1 MSNVSMLAGGSARRT
16 SPQGL
21 IRGVLRAPSVDPSQA
36 LALVADDLAQT
47 EVELR
52 RIVESDVRAL
62 PQIAHY
68 LADSGGKRL
77 RPALTALGA
86 RAVGVES
93 PSPVLMCCGE
103 LIHLGSLLHDDVV
116 DDGETRRGRPSAQ
129 MLHGN
134 AVAVLTGDHCVARAL
149 LAAIEHGGAAAG
161 AGLARTVSEMSE
173 GEVLQLQR
181 AGNLDVTVEAY
192 LEVITRKSASLV
204 AWCSSVGA
212 LAIGDTRS
220 ADALARFGHS
230 VGIAFQIA
238 DDVLDFAEGTGKRA
252 GADLRER
259 KITLPILHALGR
271 VPGLKD
277 RLRRAA
283 PTEDE
288 LPGLFNAVR
297 DSGALDLALADA
309 HGWADNAVAALQ
321 ELPPTPARDALEVLA
336 AWLVERTV

>member
-181 AGNLDVTVEAY
+181 AGNLDVTVDAY

-212 LAIGDTRS
+212 LAVGDTRS
-220 ADALARFGHS
+220 AEALSRFGHS

-238 DDVLDFAEGTGKRA
+238 DDVLDITATTDQLGKTAGKDVQFRKSTYPALLGIA
-252 GADLRER
+252 GAKARAETLVRE
-259 KITLPILHALGR
+259 ACQ
-271 VPGLKD
+271 GLAD
-277 RLRRAA
+277 Q
-283 PTEDE
+283 
-288 LPGLFNAVR
+288 
-297 DSGALDLALADA
+297 GALTPELEFLARFV
-309 HGWADNAVAALQ
+309 VA
-321 ELPPTPARDALEVLA
+321 R
-336 AWLVERTV
+336 RS